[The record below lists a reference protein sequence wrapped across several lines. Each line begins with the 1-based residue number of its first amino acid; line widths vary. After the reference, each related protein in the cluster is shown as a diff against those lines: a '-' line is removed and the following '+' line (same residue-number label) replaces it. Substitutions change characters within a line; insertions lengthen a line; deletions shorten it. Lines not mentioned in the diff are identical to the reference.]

1 MFLHKDSLGKVRLKQ
16 DVMSEALI
24 SKSRRQGRRSE
35 GNSQWERLSK
45 SGRQWD
51 VVIMAFT
58 GAKKGYIQ
66 GAGLIKS

>member
-35 GNSQWERLSK
+35 GNSQ